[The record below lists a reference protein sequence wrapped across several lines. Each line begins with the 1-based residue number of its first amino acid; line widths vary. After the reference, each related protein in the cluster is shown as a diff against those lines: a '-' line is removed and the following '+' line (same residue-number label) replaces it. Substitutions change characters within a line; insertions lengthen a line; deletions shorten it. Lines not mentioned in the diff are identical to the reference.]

1 MSGNDTVTLS
11 ILKQML
17 EIQDQ
22 AYRSSLQLFMNDVK
36 TEIKELRKDL
46 NEVVKSISFLSND
59 NDSIKVELKGH
70 EAKTA
75 SLVQKVDRFEV
86 YVNEGFEDIADHTE
100 YLENQSRRNNLK
112 ILGVPESPDEKSWD
126 ETENKVKDLVK
137 SELGISDDF
146 EIERAHRVGRFQK
159 NVNRSGNTNQKPK
172 PRPIVA
178 KLRSWKTNE
187 MIVKKARQ
195 LKPKGIMFFNDL
207 SQRTLL
213 KRQSQV
219 DDLIRARQRGKDAFF
234 VLDRLVIKDKPPD
247 AKIRQ
252 SHVHSEGNGE
262 NATDA
267 AAVGAAAP
275 GRDKEITFKD

>member
-1 MSGNDTVTLS
+1 MSDKDPITLG

-46 NEVVKSISFLSND
+46 NEVVKSVSFLSND
-59 NDSIKVELKGH
+59 NDRIKVDLKGH
-70 EAKTA
+70 EAITA
-75 SLVQKVDRFEV
+75 NLAQKVDRFEV

-126 ETENKVKDLVK
+126 ETEKKVKALVK
-137 SELGISDDF
+137 SELGVSDDF

-159 NVNRSGNTNQKPK
+159 NENRSMWINNTNQKPK

-178 KLRSWKTNE
+178 KLRSWKTKE

-195 LKPKGIMFFNDL
+195 MKPKGIMFFNDL
-207 SQRTLL
+207 SQRTLM
-213 KRQSQV
+213 KRKGQV
-219 DDLIRARQRGKDAFF
+219 DDLIRARERGKDAFF
-234 VLDRLVIKDKPPD
+234 VLDRLIIKDKPPD
-247 AKIRQ
+247 AKIRCQ
-252 SHVHSEGNGE
+252 N
-262 NATDA
+262 A
-267 AAVGAAAP
+267 AAVSVN
-275 GRDKEITFKD
+275 DINFKD